1 MKRIL
6 FIALSFAAILLS
18 SCGGKDSYKIKG
30 SIAGVENGATIILNA
45 LDYDGLVPL
54 DSTKLKNG
62 KFVLTGKTDTAQV
75 AVLTFEMGEQ
85 FGGCQF
91 FLERGTTDI
100 TLNVDEGYQY
110 ISGTPNNDA
119 YQKFLDDT
127 TPFEDEAD
135 EIEDRIR
142 ITLASGGD
150 ASEFYRQMGDLQ
162 DRFTAL
168 LAQSI
173 KENANKLYGYQQLMD
188 NYSLYEPEEVMEML
202 QVLAPTFGQDLMFN
216 QLTAMINEQLATSL
230 GHPYLDFEAQILD
243 KKYSFTGTAKF
254 SDYVSKN
261 KVTLLDFW
269 ASWCSPCINE
279 IPNLKAAYD
288 KFKSK
293 GFEIVSVSVDDDT
306 DDWIKA
312 VKDNKMNWVQ
322 LWNGEDM
329 ENSAAVKYSISAIP
343 STYLIDSD
351 GTIIGRN
358 LRDKELEEAL
368 ADFFNDAK

>member
-6 FIALSFAAILLS
+6 FITLSFAAILLS
-18 SCGGKDSYKIKG
+18 ACGGKDSYKIKG
-30 SIAGVENGATIILNA
+30 RIDGVENGATIVLNA
-45 LDYDGLVPL
+45 LDFDGLVPL
-54 DSTKLKNG
+54 DSTTLKNG
-62 KFVLTGKTDTAQV
+62 RFTLTGKTDTAQV
-75 AVLTFEMGEQ
+75 AVLTFEMGDQ

-100 TLNVDEGYQY
+100 ILNTEEGYQY

-119 YQKFLDDT
+119 FQKFLDDT
-127 TPFEDEAD
+127 NPFEDEAD

-173 KENANKLYGYQQLMD
+173 KENANKLYGYQQLVD
-188 NYSLYEPEEVMEML
+188 NYSLFEPEEVMEML
-202 QVLAPTFGQDLMFN
+202 QTLAPTFGQDLVFN

-243 KKYSFTGTAKF
+243 KKYGFTGTAKL
-254 SDYVSKN
+254 SDYVSKS
-261 KVTLLDFW
+261 KITLLDFW

-312 VKDNKMNWVQ
+312 VKDNKMNWIQ

-329 ENSAAVKYSISAIP
+329 QNSAAVKYSITAIP
-343 STYLIDSD
+343 ATFLIDAE

-358 LRDKELEEAL
+358 LRDSELEEAL
-368 ADFFNDAK
+368 TDYFK